1 MIIKYKDFAGA
12 YNRGDL
18 HFWCS
23 SAGDL
28 DTTNSNVCDL
38 PPRIRNLYLNYW
50 GENYNTSTHC
60 VSYLNQPGILFVYL
74 FDTSYIDDVM
84 EEQRLSSDDSMQRA
98 WYAVRD
104 VANLLVDRFPGCTV
118 FAGNRTDS
126 EGHEI
131 AILIPY
137 DMRGQL
143 NELDNEI
150 NEVIYPLFRELL

>member
-1 MIIKYKDFAGA
+1 MMIKYKDFYETYDSG
-12 YNRGDL
+12 NL

-28 DTTNSNVCDL
+28 YAPNSNVDDL
-38 PPRIRNLYLNYW
+38 PLRVQNLYLNYW
-50 GENYNTSTHC
+50 GEAYNTSTHC

-74 FDTSYIDDVM
+74 FDISYIDDVM
-84 EEQRLSSDDSMQRA
+84 EEQGLSSDDSMQRA

-104 VANLLVDRFPGCTV
+104 IANLLVDKFPGCTV

-126 EGHEI
+126 AGHEI

-150 NEVIYPLFRELL
+150 DEAIYPLFRELL

>member
-1 MIIKYKDFAGA
+1 MMIKYKDFYETYDSG
-12 YNRGDL
+12 NL

-23 SAGDL
+23 SSGDL
-28 DTTNSNVCDL
+28 YAPNSNVDDL
-38 PPRIRNLYLNYW
+38 PLRVQNLYLNYW
-50 GENYNTSTHC
+50 GEAYNTSTHC
-60 VSYLNQPGILFVYL
+60 VSYLNQPGILFVFL
-74 FDTSYIDDVM
+74 FDISYIDDVM
-84 EEQRLSSDDSMQRA
+84 EEQGLSSDDSMQRA

-104 VANLLVDRFPGCTV
+104 IANLLVDKFPGCTV

-126 EGHEI
+126 AGHEI

-150 NEVIYPLFRELL
+150 DEAIYPLFRELL